1 MQQALPRPP
10 SMPRRVVQPFRH
22 LALLAGLAAVPIA
35 IVLSGR
41 DDKAQSSV
49 LHVVVSFIVL
59 MLAFRLIGKRE
70 LGRLSPFE
78 LVTLMLIPEILS
90 NTVQGES
97 SLFQGLA
104 GLCTILMLVLTTSL
118 LSQRFPAV
126 QDAVEA
132 SPRVLVSNGVLL
144 ERNMNAERIAPE
156 ELYSEMRKQGISGIA
171 EVRFAVLESS
181 GNITFIPRN
190 ARPHANH
197 DEDNVGV
204 R

>member
-1 MQQALPRPP
+1 
-10 SMPRRVVQPFRH
+10 MPRRVVQPLRH
-22 LALLAGLAAVPIA
+22 LALLAGLVAAPTA
-35 IVLSGR
+35 IILSGR

-49 LHVVVSFIVL
+49 LHVLVSFIVL

-97 SLFQGLA
+97 SLLQGLA

-126 QDAVEA
+126 QGALEA
-132 SPRVLVSNGVLL
+132 APRVLVANGVLL
-144 ERNMNAERIAPE
+144 ERSMNAERIAPE
-156 ELYSEMRKQGISGIA
+156 ELYSEMRKQGISELA
-171 EVRFAVLESS
+171 QVRFAVLEGS
-181 GNITFIPRN
+181 GSITFIPRDE
-190 ARPHANH
+190 RRHANH
-197 DEDNVGV
+197 DESNAGAA
-204 R
+204 

>member
-1 MQQALPRPP
+1 M
-10 SMPRRVVQPFRH
+10 VQPVRH
-22 LALLAGLAAVPIA
+22 LALLVGLAAAPIA

-49 LHVVVSFIVL
+49 VHVLISFVVL

-97 SLFQGLA
+97 SLLQGLA
-104 GLCTILMLVLTTSL
+104 GLCTILILVLATSL

-126 QDAVEA
+126 QEAVEA
-132 SPRVLVSNGVLL
+132 SPRVLVSDGVLL

-156 ELYSEMRKQGISGIA
+156 ELYSEMRKQGISDVA
-171 EVRFAVLESS
+171 DVRFAVLESS
-181 GNITFIPRN
+181 GNITFIPRD
-190 ARPHANH
+190 ARHHASQEENS
-197 DEDNVGV
+197 VGA